1 MCHNRI
7 RYQRR
12 SVISFDVATA
22 TQHRDAFKKNWRD
35 NMPVPAMT
43 AATVCELLFS
53 CKGEYICRLLAVHL
67 FQLRDAH
74 AFTAAQQWQGLHDR
88 LAPRKREPPPR
99 TRVGHVPFACRA
111 SSQVVQNRMP
121 CRAVQNVAFH
131 DYRITKVH
139 CSSACLYDCHTGSIV
154 PAITPK
160 ILIAAIL
167 GAIAA
172 AAKSITFRNEPLSEW
187 TSVAFAPF
195 TALGVAISLFLG
207 FRNNASYGRW

>member
-1 MCHNRI
+1 M
-7 RYQRR
+7 
-12 SVISFDVATA
+12 
-22 TQHRDAFKKNWRD
+22 
-35 NMPVPAMT
+35 
-43 AATVCELLFS
+43 
-53 CKGEYICRLLAVHL
+53 
-67 FQLRDAH
+67 
-74 AFTAAQQWQGLHDR
+74 
-88 LAPRKREPPPR
+88 
-99 TRVGHVPFACRA
+99 
-111 SSQVVQNRMP
+111 
-121 CRAVQNVAFH
+121 
-131 DYRITKVH
+131 
-139 CSSACLYDCHTGSIV
+139 